1 MLKLTRKTE
10 YALIALR
17 HLQQVK
23 KDEIVSAKEIANAY
37 KIPITILS
45 PYIFILI
52 IFKLYCDFI

>member
-23 KDEIVSAKEIANAY
+23 KERDYLMEKLFVSVKE
-37 KIPITILS
+37 KQGH
-45 PYIFILI
+45 
-52 IFKLYCDFI
+52 

>member
-23 KDEIVSAKEIANAY
+23 KNEIVSAKEIANAY

-45 PYIFILI
+45 KVLQELS
-52 IFKLYCDFI
+52 K